1 MSDRSHFALLG
12 LPESFAIDPAALEA
26 AWRRLQAAVH
36 PDRHVQGAP
45 ADRRLALQ
53 LATQV
58 NEAYRVLRD
67 AQRRAA
73 YLCALR
79 GVDLQ
84 VESNTAMPG
93 AFLMQQMQWRE
104 SLDEARE
111 ARDTA
116 ALASLRD
123 QIESTRQTLIGRI
136 AILLDEADDASGA
149 GGCVR
154 QLMFLDRL
162 AEEVDFAEQD
172 LSGV

>member
-1 MSDRSHFALLG
+1 VSDRSHFALLG
-12 LPESFAIDPAALEA
+12 LPEAFAIDSVALES

-45 ADRRLALQ
+45 GDRRLALQ

-73 YLCALR
+73 YLCGLR

-84 VESNTAMPG
+84 VESNTSMPG

-104 SLDEARE
+104 ALDEARE
-111 ARDTA
+111 ARDIA
-116 ALASLRD
+116 ALTSLQE
-123 QIESTRQTLIGRI
+123 QIESVRHALIGQI
-136 AILLDEADDASGA
+136 AMLLDESGDAPAA